1 MKTFRKIIFL
11 GVVFLTYG
19 ICYQGWAE
27 EPAPPPT
34 TPAETAVPEQAP
46 VNLASAY
53 QGIYKSGNAPFA
65 EKTRLKITKVDDAF
79 LFVPL
84 KGEAWNLPLKSMRGA
99 VVSPKGV
106 WIYWFDD
113 SGNTL
118 NGFVDMTEGN
128 TLLAGDINQA
138 VSDYFINRP
147 QADEDKLKANYES
160 YKEQALREAK

>member
-1 MKTFRKIIFL
+1 MKSLKKIIFW
-11 GVVFLTYG
+11 G
-19 ICYQGWAE
+19 ISFVMIAVSFDGWAE
-27 EPAPPPT
+27 EPTQEEPAPV
-34 TPAETAVPEQAP
+34 ETAAPEQAP

-99 VVSPKGV
+99 VVSSKGI

-113 SGNTL
+113 AGNTL
-118 NGFVDMTEGN
+118 NGFVEMTEGN
-128 TLLAGDINQA
+128 TLLASDINQA
-138 VSDYFINRP
+138 VNDYFINRP
-147 QADEDKLKANYES
+147 QADEEKLKANYES
-160 YKEQALREAK
+160 YKEKALREAK